1 MKMMKRRIGV
11 PLVLGSLVALF
22 AMADAA
28 TATHTVPI
36 GASPF
41 RVPLVPSFTACE
53 TTAAN
58 STHGAPLSF
67 PSCNPPAL
75 TSSTVKIGP
84 NGIGFA
90 RIVVCATGVVSTF
103 CNPTPAGTMPLP
115 DVRLTGSGRDIQC
128 RNTGTPPGCTAN
140 GDYNPQSGT
149 GPYTDAGNGTGG
161 AQPFCNPDASSAADC
176 IAATDITATA
186 ELATS
191 AATIGGTGNFA
202 GHAIRVSDHYN
213 CNLTGLPACPAT
225 PSSNYPATMTDLQFP
240 VPVDCIV
247 TSTPVGQGSTCGVNT
262 TANALVP
269 GAVIA
274 NQQAVVEIGE
284 VILVDAGPDG
294 SRTTSTGNQVFAA
307 QGIFLP

>member
-1 MKMMKRRIGV
+1 MKMKRRIIGV
-11 PLVLGSLVALF
+11 PLVLGSLIALF
-22 AMADAA
+22 AMADTAM
-28 TATHTVPI
+28 ATHTVPV

-41 RVPLVPSFTACE
+41 RVPLVPSFAPCE
-53 TTAAN
+53 TTAAD

-67 PSCNPPAL
+67 PSCNPPVL

-84 NGIGFA
+84 NAIGFA
-90 RIVVCATGVVSTF
+90 RVLVCPVGNVSGQ
-103 CNPTPAGTMPLP
+103 CNPSPAGTMPLP

-128 RNTGTPPGCTAN
+128 IQTGTPPGCTAN
-140 GDYNPQSGT
+140 GDYNPQSGA
-149 GPYTDAGNGTGG
+149 GPYTDTGNGTAG
-161 AQPFCNPDASSAADC
+161 AQPFCNPDATSATDC
-176 IAATDITATA
+176 IANTDITATA

-191 AATIGGTGNFA
+191 AASIGGTGNFA

-213 CNLTGLPACPAT
+213 CNLTGPPTCPAT

-240 VPVDCIV
+240 VPVDCIP
-247 TSTPVGQGSTCGVNT
+247 TPTLPAEGSTCGVNT

-284 VILVDAGPDG
+284 VIQKDAGPDG
-294 SRTTSTGNQVFAA
+294 IRGNSNDQVFAA

>member
-22 AMADAA
+22 VMADVA
-28 TATHTVPI
+28 TASHTVPI

-41 RVPLVPSFTACE
+41 RVPLVPSFAPCE
-53 TTAAN
+53 TASAD

-67 PSCNPPAL
+67 PSCNPPVL
-75 TSSTVKIGP
+75 TSSTVKVGP
-84 NGIGFA
+84 NAIGFA
-90 RIVVCATGVVSTF
+90 RIVVCPVGVASTF

-128 RNTGTPPGCTAN
+128 IQTGTPPGCTAN
-140 GDYNPQSGT
+140 GDYNPQGGT

-161 AQPFCNPDASSAADC
+161 AQPFCNPDATSASDC

-213 CNLTGLPACPAT
+213 CNLLGTPACPAT
-225 PSSNYPATMTDLQFP
+225 PSSNYAATMTDLQFP

-247 TSTPVGQGSTCGVNT
+247 TVSGTQGSTCGVNT

-269 GAVIA
+269 GSVIA
-274 NQQAVVEIGE
+274 NQQAVVEVGE
-284 VILVDAGPDG
+284 VILKDTGTDG
-294 SRTTSTGNQVFAA
+294 VRGNANDQIFAA

>member
-1 MKMMKRRIGV
+1 MNMKRRIGV
-11 PLVLGSLVALF
+11 PLVLGSLLALF
-22 AMADAA
+22 VMADIA
-28 TATHTVPI
+28 TATHTTPI
-36 GASPF
+36 GATPF
-41 RVPLVPSFTACE
+41 RVPLVPSFAPCE
-53 TTAAN
+53 TTNAD
-58 STHGAPLSF
+58 SQHGQPLAF
-67 PSCNPPAL
+67 PSCNPPVL

-84 NGIGFA
+84 SAIGFA
-90 RIVVCATGVVSTF
+90 RIVVCSVGSAGSF
-103 CNPTPAGTMPLP
+103 CNPTPAGTMPQP
-115 DVRLTGSGRDIQC
+115 DVRLTGSGKDVQCIQ
-128 RNTGTPPGCTAN
+128 TGTPPGCTAN

-149 GPYTDAGNGTGG
+149 GPYTNTGAGIQG
-161 AQPFCNPDASSAADC
+161 AQPFCNPDATSATDC

-225 PSSNYPATMTDLQFP
+225 PSSNYAATMTDLQFP

-247 TSTPVGQGSTCGVNT
+247 TTTPPGEGSTCGVNT

-269 GAVIA
+269 GSVIA
-274 NQQAVVEIGE
+274 NQSAVVEVGE

-294 SRTTSTGNQVFAA
+294 IRGNSGDQTFAA
-307 QGIFLP
+307 QGVFLP

>member
-22 AMADAA
+22 VMADVA
-28 TATHTVPI
+28 TASHTVPI

-41 RVPLVPSFTACE
+41 RVPLVPSFAPCE
-53 TTAAN
+53 TASAN

-75 TSSTVKIGP
+75 TSSTVKVGP
-84 NGIGFA
+84 NALGFA
-90 RIVVCATGVVSTF
+90 RIVVCPAGNVSTF
-103 CNPTPAGTMPLP
+103 CNPTPAGTMPKP

-128 RNTGTPPGCTAN
+128 IQTGTPPGCTAN
-140 GDYNPQSGT
+140 GDYNPQGGT
-149 GPYTDAGNGTGG
+149 GPYTDTGNGTGG
-161 AQPFCNPDASSAADC
+161 ATPFCNPDATSATDC
-176 IAATDITATA
+176 IAATDVTATA

-191 AATIGGTGNFA
+191 AASIGGTGNFA

-213 CNLTGLPACPAT
+213 CNLTGPPVCPAT

-247 TSTPVGQGSTCGVNT
+247 TVSTTQGSTCGVNT

-284 VILVDAGPDG
+284 VILKDSGSDG
-294 SRTTSTGNQVFAA
+294 VRGNANDQIFAA